1 MTRPKQKTL
10 RKSSL
15 AENAATD
22 WGRMSKHARKFYLDR
37 KKNRHKNIL
46 EIYQIPNF

>member
-1 MTRPKQKTL
+1 MIRPKQKTL

-37 KKNRHKNIL
+37 KNNRNKNIL
-46 EIYQIPNF
+46 EKFS